1 MRLLLP
7 LSRTT
12 SWLVFAS
19 AYLRTAYIIIRMNY
33 IRNTVDELF
42 RTRSTVDALCE
53 ISPIFIRI
61 ISQGLAQWIKS
72 MLHNVTR
79 KLHFTNGYNV
89 YDYSGSISGIKP
101 SPLVCTKDREGGRE
115 RERWFFFAVA
125 ATKREYRIGIY
136 CYLCI
141 CKLDDKNLPSE
152 IFLYL
157 LQ

>member
-115 RERWFFFAVA
+115 KERDDFFLLLLRRNENIAS
-125 ATKREYRIGIY
+125 EYIV
-136 CYLCI
+136 I
-141 CKLDDKNLPSE
+141 CTLDNKNLSSE